1 MACWEG
7 GKPGLSRMEPAHR
20 AGRWAAALLI
30 VNTRS
35 VCLLACR
42 DQNRL
47 SFSQPQHRSSTAV
60 TALAAPGV
68 RWPSRRQCCRHSS
81 ALIASITWFFT
92 SPGLEIEFL
101 VIEIAAIS

>member
-20 AGRWAAALLI
+20 AGRWAAGGGRWAAALLI

-47 SFSQPQHRSSTAV
+47 SFSQPQHRGSA
-60 TALAAPGV
+60 AAPGV
-68 RWPSRRQCCRHSS
+68 RWPGRRQCRRHSS
-81 ALIASITWFFT
+81 ALRASIT
-92 SPGLEIEFL
+92 
-101 VIEIAAIS
+101 